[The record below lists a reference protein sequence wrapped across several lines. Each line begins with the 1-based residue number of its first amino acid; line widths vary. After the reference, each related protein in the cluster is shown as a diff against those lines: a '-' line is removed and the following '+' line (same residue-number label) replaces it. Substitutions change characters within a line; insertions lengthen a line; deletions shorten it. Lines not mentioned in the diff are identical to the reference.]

1 VPSAPFLLSLT
12 YRAAV
17 AFYPPAFRA
26 EFGEELQRDF
36 EEAAAEVWRHG
47 GRGDRLRFLVAI
59 GRDLTTTVVTQWLRT
74 GMPAVALISVS
85 LAALMTTAAVK
96 LRSGPAWTHAVRPED
111 QELLT
116 VMLLIGVV
124 LLVIVVTI
132 FFTLYFLRPKRLR
145 RRM

>member
-1 VPSAPFLLSLT
+1 MRLLALA
-12 YRAAV
+12 YRAALTL
-17 AFYPPAFRA
+17 YPPAFRA

-36 EEAAAEVWRHG
+36 EEAAAEVWRDG
-47 GRGDRLRFLVAI
+47 SRRDRLRFVAAM
-59 GRDLTTTVVTQWLRT
+59 GRDLTTTVTAQWLRT
-74 GMPAVALISVS
+74 GTPAIALISVS

-96 LRSGPAWTHAVRPED
+96 LRTGPAWTHAVRPED

-124 LLVIVVTI
+124 LLLIVVTI